1 MVMLGF
7 GAWLRHEVGVL
18 SAVAAVVLVP
28 PVNLAALALVAVL
41 FGRRRLAGWSLVLLL
56 LLALPLVSVLLLRGL
71 ESWPPPPPPGAAPQA
86 VVILGG
92 DVRRVDGAAIDV
104 AGPLSLERLQAGAA
118 LARATHLPILV
129 TGGLVDP
136 EGPPVATLMAKSL
149 AADFASPPRWVE
161 PASRDTW
168 ENARFTA
175 AMLLPAGIRTVY
187 VVTHSW
193 HMRRALLAFAGT
205 GLAAIPAPLPPDR
218 AITFHIGL
226 LVPRVAGWRNSYFA
240 LHEWIGLA
248 WYELR
253 RAVG

>member
-41 FGRRRLAGWSLVLLL
+41 LGRRRLAGWSLVLLL
-56 LLALPLVSVLLLRGL
+56 LLALPLVSALLLRGL
-71 ESWPPPPPPGAAPQA
+71 ESWPPPPPGPAPQA

-136 EGPPVATLMAKSL
+136 EGPPVATLMAASL
-149 AADFASPPRWVE
+149 AADFAIPPRWVE

-175 AMLLPAGIRTVY
+175 AMLLPAGIRSVY

>member
-1 MVMLGF
+1 MVTLGF
-7 GAWLRHEVGVL
+7 GARLRHEVGVL

-41 FGRRRLAGWSLVLLL
+41 FGRRRLALWSLVLLL
-56 LLALPLVSVLLLRGL
+56 LLALPLVSALLLRGL
-71 ESWPPPPPPGAAPQA
+71 ESWPPPPPGPAPQA

-92 DVRRVDGAAIDV
+92 DVRRVAGAAIDV

-161 PASRDTW
+161 PASHDTW

-175 AMLLPAGIRTVY
+175 AMLLPAGIRSVY

-205 GLAAIPAPLPPDR
+205 GLTVTPAPLPPDR
-218 AITFHIGL
+218 AITFHLGL

-248 WYELR
+248 WYEVR